1 MDEKNYIQILEDS
14 LESKIDLLRR
24 LQVLCQEQAE
34 ILKDPNAMPEAFE
47 ENIEEKG
54 KLIDRLS
61 ALDQGFDAFFAK
73 VKEQLENNRD
83 QYRDSIAHM
92 QEMIREITQR
102 SSNLQVLEKQNSE
115 LARAKFSQIRT
126 QTKEIRQSRK
136 VVNSYYQNMMKM
148 NTVDPQFMDRK
159 K

>member
-34 ILKDPNAMPEAFE
+34 ILKDPNASPEAFE

-73 VKEQLENNRD
+73 VK
-83 QYRDSIAHM
+83 DSWKTIG
-92 QEMIREITQR
+92 I
-102 SSNLQVLEKQNSE
+102 S
-115 LARAKFSQIRT
+115 
-126 QTKEIRQSRK
+126 
-136 VVNSYYQNMMKM
+136 
-148 NTVDPQFMDRK
+148 TVIPSLTCRR
-159 K
+159 

>member
-1 MDEKNYIQILEDS
+1 M
-14 LESKIDLLRR
+14 
-24 LQVLCQEQAE
+24 
-34 ILKDPNAMPEAFE
+34 
-47 ENIEEKG
+47 
-54 KLIDRLS
+54 
-61 ALDQGFDAFFAK
+61 DQGFDAFFAK
-73 VKEQLENNRD
+73 VKDELENNREK
-83 QYRDSIAHM
+83 YRDSIAHM

-115 LARAKFSQIRT
+115 LAKAKFSQIRT

>member
-24 LQVLCQEQAE
+24 LQVLSLEQAE
-34 ILKDPNAMPEAFE
+34 ILKDPNARPEAFE

-54 KLIDRLS
+54 KLVDRLS
-61 ALDQGFDAFFAK
+61 AMDQGFDAFFAK
-73 VKEQLENNRD
+73 VKDELEGNRD
-83 QYRDSIAHM
+83 KYRDSIAHM

-115 LARAKFSQIRT
+115 LAKAKFSQIRT

>member
-34 ILKDPNAMPEAFE
+34 ILKDPNASPEAFE

-73 VKEQLENNRD
+73 VKDQLENNRD

-92 QEMIREITQR
+92 REITQR

>member
-34 ILKDPNAMPEAFE
+34 ILKDPNATPEAFE

-73 VKEQLENNRD
+73 VKDQLENNRD

-92 QEMIREITQR
+92 R

>member
-61 ALDQGFDAFFAK
+61 ALDQGFDAF
-73 VKEQLENNRD
+73 
-83 QYRDSIAHM
+83 I
-92 QEMIREITQR
+92 
-102 SSNLQVLEKQNSE
+102 
-115 LARAKFSQIRT
+115 
-126 QTKEIRQSRK
+126 
-136 VVNSYYQNMMKM
+136 
-148 NTVDPQFMDRK
+148 
-159 K
+159 

>member
-24 LQVLCQEQAE
+24 LQVLCQEQT
-34 ILKDPNAMPEAFE
+34 
-47 ENIEEKG
+47 
-54 KLIDRLS
+54 
-61 ALDQGFDAFFAK
+61 
-73 VKEQLENNRD
+73 
-83 QYRDSIAHM
+83 
-92 QEMIREITQR
+92 EMIREITQR

-115 LARAKFSQIRT
+115 LAKAKFSQIRT

>member
-73 VKEQLENNRD
+73 VKDQLENNRD

-102 SSNLQVLEKQNSE
+102 SSNLQVLEKQNSNWQE
-115 LARAKFSQIRT
+115 PSSARSAPRPRRSARAVRLSILIIKI
-126 QTKEIRQSRK
+126 
-136 VVNSYYQNMMKM
+136 
-148 NTVDPQFMDRK
+148 
-159 K
+159 